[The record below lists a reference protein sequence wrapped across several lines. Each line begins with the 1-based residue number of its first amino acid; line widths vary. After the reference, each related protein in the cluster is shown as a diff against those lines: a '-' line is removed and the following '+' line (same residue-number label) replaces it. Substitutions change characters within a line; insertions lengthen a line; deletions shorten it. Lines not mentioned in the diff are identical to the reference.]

1 MENWKDIRKGIVGDN
16 PAREQRIQRERA
28 RIELERKLYDLRRS
42 KNVTQ
47 RDLAEIMDVAQ
58 ENVSRIERADDLR
71 VSTLAGYVESL
82 GGRLEIRAVFD
93 NDDVQLLS

>member
-1 MENWKDIRKGIVGDN
+1 MANWKDIRKDIVGDD
-16 PAREQRIQRERA
+16 PVRERGIQRERA
-28 RIELERKLYDLRRS
+28 LIDLERKLFNLRRS

-47 RDLAEIMDVAQ
+47 RDLAALMDVSQ

>member
-1 MENWKDIRKGIVGDN
+1 MANWKHIRKDVVGDD
-16 PAREQRIQRERA
+16 PAREDRIQRERA
-28 RIELERKLYDLRRS
+28 LIDLERKLYDMRRS

-47 RDLAEIMDVAQ
+47 RDLAEIMDVSQ

-71 VSTLAGYVESL
+71 VSTLAGYVQSL